1 MTLPIRLVAI
11 DIDGTL
17 LNSQFQISE
26 RNLAVLRRAHESGV
40 EIILVTG
47 RRHSFAMPIAESL
60 AFPLWLI
67 SSNGAVTKSTAG
79 EPFHSDFLPAAAA
92 RKLLAWMDDFRG
104 NAVVTFDREDR
115 GALVIESPAGFQG
128 SISRWMEK
136 NAAFIAEVEP
146 LENSLVTD
154 PIQAMFCGGVAR
166 MRAAEARL
174 AASGMEHEITV
185 LKTEYEKRDL
195 TIIDVLNYG
204 CSKGHAVERWAKR
217 RGIAPTQVM
226 AIGDNYNDVE
236 MLEFAGTPVIMG
248 NACPEL
254 LRAGYNVTRSN
265 DESGV
270 AAAIEEFALR
280 SAESAIKS

>member
-1 MTLPIRLVAI
+1 MTPPIRLVAI

-26 RNLAVLRRAHESGV
+26 RNLATLRRAHETGI

-47 RRHSFAMPIAESL
+47 RRHSFAMPIADSL
-60 AFPLWLI
+60 GFPLWLI
-67 SSNGAVTKSTAG
+67 SSNGAVTKSSAG
-79 EPFHSDFLPAAAA
+79 DLFHSDFIPAAIV
-92 RKLLAWMDDFRG
+92 RKLLTWMNHFRA
-104 NAVVTFDREDR
+104 NAVITFDREDR
-115 GALVIESPAGFQG
+115 GALVVEGHAGFQG

-136 NAAFIAEVEP
+136 NAAFIAEVVP
-146 LENSLVTD
+146 LENCLVAD
-154 PIQAMFCGGVAR
+154 PIQAMFCGPVSL

-174 AASGMEHEITV
+174 ASSGMENEITV

-195 TIIDVLNYG
+195 SIIDVLNYG
-204 CSKGHAVERWAKR
+204 CSKGHAVERWANR
-217 RGIAPTQVM
+217 RGIPPEQVM

-236 MLEFAGTPVIMG
+236 MLEFAGTPVIMA

-254 LRAGYNVTRSN
+254 LRAGYNVTASN

-280 SAESAIKS
+280 GAESAISG